1 MNSDTSIT
9 SPLTRVGLRIQG
21 YTQFSDAQLAS
32 FAPGIRF
39 AYGACGLLVFIGLM
53 LHQPIYYYAA
63 LAIALGGMFPPR
75 HPMDY
80 VYNGIIRHWLGKP
93 SIPNRPPQ
101 SRFACSLAAIWL
113 TLTLVILEGGY
124 ESVSGAFAGALIMQ
138 VGIVTFVDVCFP
150 SMIYNFLTCTSIDSD
165 EPGKLHT

>member
-1 MNSDTSIT
+1 MNSDTPII

-39 AYGACGLLVFIGLM
+39 AYGVCGILVSIGLI
-53 LHQPIYYYAA
+53 LHQSAYYYAA
-63 LAIALGGMFPPR
+63 LAFALGGMFPPR

-80 VYNGIIRHWLGKP
+80 LYNILIRHWLAKP

-101 SRFACSLAAIWL
+101 SRFACSLASIWL
-113 TLTLVILEGGY
+113 SLTLVILEGGY
-124 ESVSGAFAGALIMQ
+124 ESVAGAFAGALIMQ
-138 VGIVTFVDVCFP
+138 VGIVTFLDVCFP
-150 SMIYNFLTCTSIDSD
+150 SMIYNFLTCTSIDSA
-165 EPGKLHT
+165 ESEKIHA